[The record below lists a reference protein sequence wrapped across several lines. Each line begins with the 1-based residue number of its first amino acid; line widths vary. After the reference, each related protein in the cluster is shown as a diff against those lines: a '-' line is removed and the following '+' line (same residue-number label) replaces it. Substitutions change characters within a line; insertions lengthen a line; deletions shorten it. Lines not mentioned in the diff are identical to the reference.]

1 MKSPGTARGRLLVAA
16 LGLILPLGCGDRD
29 GVVADRR
36 PTHTPTELR
45 PRDEAAPPE
54 IAQGIRHMPP
64 GPDSQDKAVLSK
76 DDAIRIARTAIGE
89 LELQKG
95 APIEVTLHEGRYVVV
110 FVELSPPHTP
120 GPGFAAKVTIDASS
134 GKVLEGLSGPD

>member
-1 MKSPGTARGRLLVAA
+1 MPHERK
-16 LGLILPLGCGDRD
+16 
-29 GVVADRR
+29 
-36 PTHTPTELR
+36 
-45 PRDEAAPPE
+45 
-54 IAQGIRHMPP
+54 PP
-64 GPDSQDKAVLSK
+64 GKTILSE
-76 DDAIRIARTAIGE
+76 DEAIRIARGAIGE